1 MSNMEKLLEEKRP
14 WTYWAKGAL
23 MAAVAVATVLETQ
36 DVPGWLKI
44 AARCTVGVGAI
55 FGIASGGF
63 RR

>member
-36 DVPGWLKI
+36 DVPAWLKI
-44 AARCTVGVGAI
+44 VASCTIGIGTI
-55 FGIASGGF
+55 FGIASRGF
-63 RR
+63 SR